1 MRVRLPCAAA
11 VVLGAQLIVGC
22 GYHAQTLFRDDIRTV
37 YVEAFDNVTYRRG
50 LEVVL
55 SRAVSEELRLRTPLV
70 FAPRDE
76 ADSVL
81 SGALLEA
88 DESTRVE
95 TESGVV
101 VLQDVSVR
109 ARFSWRDRLSG
120 AAIVPSQEVQASVRE
135 VPAAIDSEG
144 GPGVVVPADLT
155 RLEASFE
162 AALRRLAERLVERM
176 EGNW

>member
-1 MRVRLPCAAA
+1 MRVRLLCAVAI
-11 VVLGAQLIVGC
+11 VLGAEFAIGC

-37 YVEAFDNVTYRRG
+37 YVEAFDNMTYRRG
-50 LEVVL
+50 LEVLL
-55 SRAVSEELRLRTPLV
+55 SRAVLEELRLRTPLV

-88 DESTRVE
+88 GESTRVE
-95 TESGVV
+95 TETGMV

-109 ARFSWRDRLSG
+109 ARFSWQDRLSG
-120 AAIVPSQEVQASVRE
+120 AAIVPPQEVRASVRE
-135 VPAAIDSEG
+135 VPAAIDSGEDAG
-144 GPGVVVPADLT
+144 AVVAADQV
-155 RLEASFE
+155 RVEASFE

-176 EGNW
+176 EANW